1 MLTPERIID
10 LLDLKPLEPEGGYFA
25 ETYRSDETIGEGG
38 LPRRY
43 SGRRALGAAIYFFL
57 TPETVSAMHRLPSD
71 EVYHFYLGDPV
82 EMLHLY
88 PDGSSEVIT
97 LGHNLLQNM
106 VLQHVVRRG
115 VWQGS
120 RLAEGGRFALLGT
133 TTAPGFDREDY
144 VHGER
149 DMLIS
154 AYPARRE
161 LIMALTR

>member
-25 ETYRSDETIGEGG
+25 ETYRSDEVIGKGG
-38 LPRRY
+38 LPQRY
-43 SGRRALGAAIYFFL
+43 TGNRALGAAIYFFL
-57 TPETVSAMHRLPSD
+57 TPETFSAMHRLPTD

-82 EMLHLY
+82 EMLQLY

-97 LGHNLLQNM
+97 LGHNILHNM

-120 RLAEGGRFALLGT
+120 RLVGGGGFALLGT
-133 TTAPGFDREDY
+133 TTAPGFDRQDY
-144 VHGER
+144 VHGKREA
-149 DMLIS
+149 LIS
-154 AYPARRE
+154 AYPARRD
-161 LIMALTR
+161 LITALTR